1 MYRWIDNDQDAL
13 AGYVESLGAGWSS
26 SMAATATARSYMVRQ
41 MQRRLASCK
50 AIDADCCFLV
60 PDQQQFVGALLL
72 EPMRLCI
79 EAHLARTPLVI
90 LSTVCA
96 RAVVEKAGPQA
107 RAFVWVEGLD
117 ADDHHEAT
125 AWYAEDRGANP
136 ILEGGR
142 PCGPFLDELETCRDR
157 QAARTA
163 RRRLCERALT
173 DHPGRA
179 ARRAD
184 RSSWQTPETLHRREG
199 QRVHQRR
206 APELPSEPALWSYV
220 VGGLRYCERQI
231 GWRRRNRRR
240 RRAEQRFR
248 VVPGRRNFNPVPE
261 Q

>member
-1 MYRWIDNDQDAL
+1 VDARKEEATLYRWIDNDQDAL
-13 AGYVESLGAGWSS
+13 AGYVESLGSGLVVFDGRDGNGKTY
-26 SMAATATARSYMVRQ
+26 MARQ

-96 RAVVEKAGPQA
+96 RAVVEKAGLQA

-136 ILEGGR
+136 ILEGGPPR
-142 PCGPFLDELETCRDR
+142 GPFLDELETYVETYKPR
-157 QAARTA
+157 
-163 RRRLCERALT
+163 ERP
-173 DHPGRA
+173 D
-179 ARRAD
+179 
-184 RSSWQTPETLHRREG
+184 
-199 QRVHQRR
+199 VV
-206 APELPSEPALWSYV
+206 YV
-220 VGGLRYCERQI
+220 NVR
-231 GWRRRNRRR
+231 
-240 RRAEQRFR
+240 
-248 VVPGRRNFNPVPE
+248 
-261 Q
+261 